1 MKAPLILQIQK
12 VSNIAV
18 PSYQDDGSGGGVRL
32 LKLQLTDGHTY
43 CNALE
48 LKHTPQLKLEEFL
61 WDIDASCLL
70 ACPCHLAPS

>member
-12 VSNIAV
+12 ISNIAV
-18 PSYQDDGSGGGVRL
+18 PSYHQLDGNEGGVRL

-48 LKHTPQLKLEEFL
+48 LKHTPQLKLENF
-61 WDIDASCLL
+61 CGMGLL
-70 ACPCHLAPS
+70 QYFFSL